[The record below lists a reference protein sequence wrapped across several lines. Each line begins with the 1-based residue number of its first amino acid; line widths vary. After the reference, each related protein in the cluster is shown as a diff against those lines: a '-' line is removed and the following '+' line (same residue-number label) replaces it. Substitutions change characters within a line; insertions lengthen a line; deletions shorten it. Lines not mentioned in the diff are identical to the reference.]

1 MQCIASTYIHR
12 IIIEYISFSQKCV
25 SVLTL
30 SAIWKCRIVVVVE
43 LPFKVHRK
51 CFYDEFWFSRS
62 ITYFFCTSSD
72 FLLIQNS
79 IVKWH
84 GCDLWLKIHFIGR
97 ENPFSIENGKR
108 IYATF
113 LSLWLFCLFDSTVQ
127 IQFPTSVPII
137 SCHHTIVHKIITV
150 NSRYIIQPAHILIS
164 SESRQS
170 LSFQMKFKKKTS
182 EILNKSFFFTTEYE
196 HTCTKKTGTNQLTVS
211 QAFTANGNST
221 KTLQPVV
228 SHSVFV
234 LIGNVWLP

>member
-1 MQCIASTYIHR
+1 MAVICGWKF
-12 IIIEYISFSQKCV
+12 ISLVGK
-25 SVLTL
+25 
-30 SAIWKCRIVVVVE
+30 
-43 LPFKVHRK
+43 
-51 CFYDEFWFSRS
+51 
-62 ITYFFCTSSD
+62 
-72 FLLIQNS
+72 
-79 IVKWH
+79 
-84 GCDLWLKIHFIGR
+84 
-97 ENPFSIENGKR
+97 NPFSIENGKR

-113 LSLWLFCLFDSTVQ
+113 LSLWLFCSFDSTVQ

-150 NSRYIIQPAHILIS
+150 TSRYIIQLLLAQKVGRVFPSKWNL
-164 SESRQS
+164 
-170 LSFQMKFKKKTS
+170 KKKLRKFWIS
-182 EILNKSFFFTTEYE
+182 RFFTTEYE